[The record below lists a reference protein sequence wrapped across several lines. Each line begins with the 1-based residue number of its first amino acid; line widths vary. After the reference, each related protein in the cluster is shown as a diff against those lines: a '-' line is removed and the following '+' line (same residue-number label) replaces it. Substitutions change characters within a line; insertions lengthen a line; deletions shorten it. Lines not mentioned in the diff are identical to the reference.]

1 MMVMDW
7 AVLQPWLVLLSIV
20 ILLGLLVHGKVAPA
34 MLFMGWAA
42 AFFLTGL
49 VSRSTFLGSFT
60 NPALVI
66 LLMLLLVSL
75 ALERSPWVTQ
85 VTNLIFQGTE
95 RQSVWRL
102 SAFAALLSSFL
113 NNTAVV
119 SGLMGA
125 VVRQKKIAPGRLL
138 IPLSY
143 ASILGGI
150 VTLVGTSTNL
160 VVNSLATQAG
170 LPALTMFQFVWV
182 GLPVALLCLLTL
194 VVWSQY
200 LPTNKLLDEEPSQ
213 HYFLEAEVL
222 PDSPLLGQSIGQN
235 GLRHLD
241 GLFLLE
247 IVRGDRLLSPVG
259 PEEVLELGDHLIF
272 TGELDKVQSLQKF
285 EGLKIFGGA
294 QAHHL
299 LTSNLMEVVLAQDS
313 ELVGKTLRDVDFRML
328 FDAGVVGIRRGD
340 RHLTGQLGRIP
351 LKVGDNLLLAVG
363 TDFRQRNNLGRNFHV
378 LTSEPLKPPLQ
389 SWENK
394 WAVGGFGV
402 VVLGAAADLFPLLNG
417 LLALLALLLFTRIL
431 SPGELRRRF
440 PFELW
445 LLVGSALTVA
455 AGLESSGASALLAEG
470 IQKLFGGYGVWMGL
484 VGVYVL
490 TWALTELVTN
500 NAAAALAF
508 PVALATARA
517 FGVDPMP
524 FVMVVAYAASAC
536 FLIPFGYQ
544 THLMV
549 YSAGRYKTS
558 DFMKAGWPIS
568 LVYAAAVLLLTPV
581 FFPFN

>member
-1 MMVMDW
+1 MVMDW
-7 AVLQPWLVLLSIV
+7 AVVQPWVVLLSIA
-20 ILLGLLVHGKVAPA
+20 ILLGLLVQGKVAPA
-34 MLFMGWAA
+34 MLFMGWAG
-42 AFFLTGL
+42 AFFMTGL

-66 LLMLLLVSL
+66 LLLLLLVSL

-85 VTNLIFQGTE
+85 VTNLIFKDSE

-119 SGLMGA
+119 SGLMGS

-194 VVWSQY
+194 VFWSRY
-200 LPTNKLLDEEPSQ
+200 LPTNKAVDEEPSQ

-222 PDSPLLGQSIGQN
+222 PDSPLLGKSILQN

-259 PEEVLELGDHLIF
+259 PEEVLEMGDHLIF

-285 EGLKIFGGA
+285 EGLQIFGGA

-299 LTSNLMEVVLAQDS
+299 FNSNLMEVVLAQES

-340 RHLTGQLGRIP
+340 RHLAGQLGRIP
-351 LKVGDNLLLAVG
+351 LKVGDSLLLAVG
-363 TDFRQRNNLGRNFHV
+363 SDFRQRNNLGRNFHV
-378 LTSEPLKPPLQ
+378 LTPEPLKPPLQ
-389 SWENK
+389 AWENR

-402 VVLGAAADLFPLLNG
+402 VVFGAAADLFPLLNG
-417 LLALLALLLFTRIL
+417 LLALLGLLLFTRIL

-455 AGLESSGASALLAEG
+455 AGLESSGASALLADG
-470 IQKLFGGYGVWMGL
+470 IQKLFGGFGVWMGL

-490 TWALTELVTN
+490 TWVLSELVTN

-517 FGVDPMP
+517 FGVEPMP

-581 FFPFN
+581 FFPFK